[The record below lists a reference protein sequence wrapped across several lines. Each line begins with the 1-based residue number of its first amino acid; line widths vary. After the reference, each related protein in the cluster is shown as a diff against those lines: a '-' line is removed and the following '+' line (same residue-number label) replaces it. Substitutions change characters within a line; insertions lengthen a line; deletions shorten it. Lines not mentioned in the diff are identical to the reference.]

1 MRVCV
6 RMCVC
11 AYERVVCV
19 VCVYVCVCV
28 VCVCV
33 VCVSL
38 CVCVC
43 VCVCA
48 CVCARIRVC
57 GVCVYVC
64 VCVCVPSLTLHL
76 GHTPHLVQLENLFRS
91 SGVSRIRH
99 SKDGIDLELLQFG
112 YDHGQRRVVLEVW
125 TTHCIEIYCRRARC
139 TVGLSRMPLYRGH
152 YQLSQLHR
160 AVHKLPLN

>member
-1 MRVCV
+1 
-6 RMCVC
+6 MCG
-11 AYERVVCV
+11 
-19 VCVYVCVCV
+19 VCVCV
-28 VCVCV
+28 CVCGVCVCV

-38 CVCVC
+38 C

-64 VCVCVPSLTLHL
+64 VCACVCVPSLTLHL
-76 GHTPHLVQLENLFRS
+76 DHTPHLVQLEHLFRS

-99 SKDGIDLELLQFG
+99 SKHGIDLELLQLG
-112 YDHGQRRVVLEVW
+112 YDHGQRWIVLEKW
-125 TTHCIEIYCRRARC
+125 TTHCIEIYCKRARC
-139 TVGLSRMPLYRGH
+139 TLGLSRMPLYRGR